1 MNLHSI
7 ARARHTTLVIALL
20 IPFVLILVGCGAP
33 AQSSTPATKRPIHVQ
48 LAWVHSIEYSGFYTA
63 QDQGYY
69 DTANL
74 DVSLDVLGQT
84 SPIDQVVMGKAQ
96 FGITSADNVLLARA
110 ASKPIV
116 AIATI
121 YQRSPVAFISLAKN
135 SITKPQDFIDK
146 TVIVDLKGTTGIIY
160 RALLASLSI
169 NEAQVKTQPR
179 VDYTNDALVNGQADV
194 IDAFINNQPVQLKQQ
209 GYDINVVLPSDYGID
224 LYANVIFTTEEMI
237 TTQPDVVEAFV
248 RATTL
253 GMQRAIQDPE
263 AATRLT
269 LVRGTDLNPTAEA
282 TSMGLALP
290 LMNPAGS
297 RPGMMTAEN
306 WQTAY
311 QMLHDQGL
319 IAKQLDVQQAYTLTF
334 LDKVYGK

>member
-1 MNLHSI
+1 MKLHST
-7 ARARHTTLVIALL
+7 ALLRHTALSIAWSITFILT
-20 IPFVLILVGCGAP
+20 LVGCGTT
-33 AQSSTPATKRPIHVQ
+33 AQTPTPAAKRPIHVQ
-48 LAWVHSIEYSGFYTA
+48 LAWVHTIEYSSFYTA

-69 DTANL
+69 DAANL

-84 SPIDQVVMGKAQ
+84 LPIDQVVMGKAQ
-96 FGITSADNVLLARA
+96 FGLSSADNVLLARA
-110 ASKPIV
+110 AGKPVV

-121 YQRSPVAFISLAKN
+121 YQRSPVAFVSLAKN
-135 SITKPQDFIDK
+135 HITKPQDFINK
-146 TVIVDLKGTTGIIY
+146 TVVVDLKGTTGIVY
-160 RALLASLSI
+160 RALLASQSI
-169 NEAQVKTQPR
+169 NEALVKTQPR
-179 VDYTNDALVNGQADV
+179 ADYTNDALLNGQADV

-237 TTQPDVVEAFV
+237 KTQPDIVEAFV
-248 RATTL
+248 RATTS

-269 LVRGTDLNPTAEA
+269 VARGTNLDPTAEA
-282 TSMGLALP
+282 TSMRLALP

-297 RPGMMTAEN
+297 RPGMMTAQN

-311 QMLHDQGL
+311 QILHDQNL
-319 IAKQLDVQQAYTLTF
+319 LAQQLDVQQAYTLTF
-334 LDKVYGK
+334 LDKVYGN

>member
-1 MNLHSI
+1 MKLHSI
-7 ARARHTTLVIALL
+7 TSARRTTLL
-20 IPFVLILVGCGAP
+20 ITLSITFILTLVGCGTT
-33 AQSSTPATKRPIHVQ
+33 AQTSTPAAKRPIHVQ
-48 LAWVHSIEYSGFYTA
+48 LAWLHTIEYSGFYTA

-69 DTANL
+69 DAANL

-96 FGITSADNVLLARA
+96 FGLASADNVLLARA
-110 ASKPIV
+110 AGKPVV

-121 YQRSPVAFISLAKN
+121 YQRSPIAFVSLAKN
-135 SITKPQDFIDK
+135 DIINPQDFINK
-146 TVIVDLKGTTGIIY
+146 TVVVDLKGTTGIIY
-160 RALLASLSI
+160 RALLASQSI
-169 NEAQVKTQPR
+169 DEAQVKTQPR
-179 VDYTNDALVNGQADV
+179 ADYTNDALLNGQADV

-209 GYDINVVLPSDYGID
+209 GYDINVLLPSDYGID

-237 TTQPDVVEAFV
+237 KTQPDMVEAFV

-253 GMQRAIQDPE
+253 GMQHAIQDPE

-269 LVRGTDLNPTAEA
+269 LARGTDLNPTAEA
-282 TSMGLALP
+282 TSMRLALP

-297 RPGMMTAEN
+297 RPGMMTAQN

-311 QMLHDQGL
+311 QILRDQGL
-319 IAKQLDVQQAYTLTF
+319 LVQQLNVQQAYTLTF
-334 LDKVYGK
+334 LDKVYGQ

>member
-1 MNLHSI
+1 MKLHST
-7 ARARHTTLVIALL
+7 ALPRHTALL
-20 IPFVLILVGCGAP
+20 IALSITFILTLVGCGTA
-33 AQSSTPATKRPIHVQ
+33 AQTSTPTAKRPVHVQ
-48 LAWVHSIEYSGFYTA
+48 LAWVHTIEYSGFYTA

-69 DTANL
+69 DAANL

-96 FGITSADNVLLARA
+96 FGMTSADNVLLARA
-110 ASKPIV
+110 AGKPVV

-135 SITKPQDFIDK
+135 QIIKPQDFINK

-160 RALLASLSI
+160 RALLASQSI

-179 VDYTNDALVNGQADV
+179 ADYTNDALVNGQADV

-237 TTQPDVVEAFV
+237 KTQPDVVEAFV

-263 AATRLT
+263 AATQLT
-269 LVRGTDLNPTAEA
+269 LARGTNLNAASEA
-282 TSMGLALP
+282 TSMRLALP

-297 RPGMMTAEN
+297 RPGMMTAAN

-311 QMLHDQGL
+311 QILHDQGL
-319 IAKQLDVQQAYTLTF
+319 LTQQLDVQQAYSLTF

>member
-1 MNLHSI
+1 MKLHSP
-7 ARARHTTLVIALL
+7 ALPRQTTLLIALSITFIL
-20 IPFVLILVGCGAP
+20 TLVGCGTT
-33 AQSSTPATKRPIHVQ
+33 AQTSTPAAKRPIHVQ
-48 LAWVHSIEYSGFYTA
+48 LAWVHTIEYSGFYTA

-69 DTANL
+69 DAANL

-96 FGITSADNVLLARA
+96 FGMASADNVLLARA
-110 ASKPIV
+110 TGKPVV

-121 YQRSPVAFISLAKN
+121 YQRSPVAFVSLAKN
-135 SITKPQDFIDK
+135 HIIKPQDFINK

-160 RALLASLSI
+160 RALLASQSI

-179 VDYTNDALVNGQADV
+179 ADYTNDALLNGKADV

-237 TTQPDVVEAFV
+237 KTQPDVVEAFV
-248 RATTL
+248 RATTR

-269 LVRGTDLNPTAEA
+269 LARGTDLNPTAEA
-282 TSMGLALP
+282 TSMRLALP

-297 RPGMMTAEN
+297 QPGMMTAAN

-311 QMLHDQGL
+311 QILHDQGL
-319 IAKQLDVQQAYTLTF
+319 LAQQLDVQQAYTLTF
-334 LDKVYGK
+334 LDKVYSK

>member
-1 MNLHSI
+1 MTLHAI
-7 ARARHTTLVIALL
+7 ARARHTILMIALSITFIL
-20 IPFVLILVGCGAP
+20 TLVGCGTP
-33 AQSSTPATKRPIHVQ
+33 AQSSIPAAKRPIHVQ
-48 LAWVHSIEYSGFYTA
+48 LAWVHTIEYSSFYTA

-69 DTANL
+69 DAANL

-84 SPIDQVVMGKAQ
+84 LPIDQVVLGKAQ
-96 FGITSADNVLLARA
+96 FGMTSADNVLLARA
-110 ASKPIV
+110 AGKPVV

-121 YQRSPVAFISLAKN
+121 YQRSPVAFVSLAKN
-135 SITKPQDFIDK
+135 HITKPQDFINK
-146 TVIVDLKGTTGIIY
+146 KVIVDLKGTTGIIY

-209 GYDINVVLPSDYGID
+209 GYDINVILPSDYGID

-237 TTQPDVVEAFV
+237 KTQPDVVEAFV

-253 GMQRAIQDPE
+253 GMQRAIQDPD
-263 AATRLT
+263 AATKLT
-269 LVRGTDLNPTAEA
+269 LARGTDLNPTSEA
-282 TSMGLALP
+282 TSMRLALP

-297 RPGMMTAEN
+297 RPGMMTAAN

-311 QMLHDQGL
+311 QILHDQGL
-319 IAKQLDVQQAYTLTF
+319 LTQQLDVQQAYTLTF

>member
-1 MNLHSI
+1 MKPHPI
-7 ARARHTTLVIALL
+7 TPARPTTLVIALL
-20 IPFVLILVGCGAP
+20 MTMILTLVGCGTT
-33 AQSSTPATKRPIHVQ
+33 AQTSTPAVKRPIHVQ
-48 LAWVHSIEYSGFYTA
+48 LAWVHSIEYSGLYTA

-96 FGITSADNVLLARA
+96 FGMTSADNVLLARA
-110 ASKPIV
+110 AGKPVV

-121 YQRSPVAFISLAKN
+121 YQRSPIAFVSLAKN
-135 SITKPQDFIDK
+135 NITRPQDFINK
-146 TVIVDLKGTTGIIY
+146 TIVVDLKGTTGIIY
-160 RALLASLSI
+160 RALLASQSI

-179 VDYTNDALVNGQADV
+179 VDYTNDALLKGQADV
-194 IDAFINNQPVQLKQQ
+194 IDAFINNQPVQLKQE
-209 GYDINVVLPSDYGID
+209 GHEINVVLPSDYGID
-224 LYANVIFTTEEMI
+224 LYANVIFTTEELI

-269 LVRGTDLNPTAEA
+269 LARGTDLNPTAEA
-282 TSMGLALP
+282 TSMRLALP

-311 QMLHDQGL
+311 QILHDQGL
-319 IAKQLDVQQAYTLTF
+319 LAQQLDVKQAYTLTF
-334 LDKVYGK
+334 LDKAYGK

>member
-7 ARARHTTLVIALL
+7 ARTRHTTLVIAS
-20 IPFVLILVGCGAP
+20 LILCILTLAGCGTS
-33 AQSSTPATKRPIHVQ
+33 AQSSTPTAKRPIHVQ
-48 LAWVHSIEYSGFYTA
+48 LAWVHTIEYSSFYTA

-69 DTANL
+69 DAANL

-84 SPIDQVVMGKAQ
+84 SPIDQVVTGKAQ
-96 FGITSADNVLLARA
+96 FGMTSADNVLLARA
-110 ASKPIV
+110 AGKPVV

-121 YQRSPVAFISLAKN
+121 YQRSPVAFVSLAKN
-135 SITKPQDFIDK
+135 SITKPQDFINK
-146 TVIVDLKGTTGIIY
+146 TVVVDLKGTTGIIY
-160 RALLASLSI
+160 RALLASQSI

-179 VDYTNDALVNGQADV
+179 ADYSNDALVNGQADV

-237 TTQPDVVEAFV
+237 KTQSDVVEAFV

-269 LVRGTDLNPTAEA
+269 LARGTNLNPTAEA
-282 TSMGLALP
+282 TSMRLALP

-306 WQTAY
+306 WRTAY
-311 QMLHDQGL
+311 QILHDQGL
-319 IAKQLDVQQAYTLTF
+319 LAQQLDVQQAYTLTF